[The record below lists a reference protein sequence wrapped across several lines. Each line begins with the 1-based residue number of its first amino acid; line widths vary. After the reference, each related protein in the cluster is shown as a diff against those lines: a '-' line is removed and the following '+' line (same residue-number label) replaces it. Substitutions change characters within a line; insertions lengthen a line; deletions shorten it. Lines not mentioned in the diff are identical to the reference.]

1 MVRHDETDYDIA
13 TKKSQEYNGEWKEQE
28 IAYFTAQYKLGRP

>member
-13 TKKSQEYNGEWKEQE
+13 TKKNLKNIMVNEKSK
-28 IAYFTAQYKLGRP
+28 KLYILMHGIN

>member
-13 TKKSQEYNGEWKEQE
+13 TKK
-28 IAYFTAQYKLGRP
+28 KLKNVMVNEKSKKLYILLRGIN

>member
-13 TKKSQEYNGEWKEQE
+13 TKKTQESNGEWKEQE
-28 IAYFTAQYKLGRP
+28 IVYFTAWYKLGRP